1 MFKGTGY
8 KWQQWVAKQAG
19 KVRERV
25 HPSQRKMPEPTWRS
39 GKWTDL
45 SDEQRAQAI
54 EDERLRHIARAA
66 ERHRIAQRE
75 KEHQRALRLEQNV
88 LRAKRR
94 ALIAEEA
101 KLQREEERLA
111 SRLRADNEQQQ
122 WDYEQMMEDYVVRG
136 ITPGGKP

>member
-1 MFKGTGY
+1 MAIKHVGY

-25 HPSQRKMPEPTWRS
+25 HPSQRRMPEPTWRS

-75 KEHQRALRLEQNV
+75 KEHQR
-88 LRAKRR
+88 
-94 ALIAEEA
+94 
-101 KLQREEERLA
+101 EEERLA